1 MRYHILLVLV
11 FLALL
16 GAFLWSRAASRH
28 APSVPAASGA
38 PSAPLLPA
46 SFTDVAPQAGLAFRY
61 ENNRKGI
68 ATILEEAGSGCAIF
82 DYDGDGWPDLY
93 LLNGRDLYGR
103 GIQGRNVLY
112 HNNGDGTFTD
122 VTDKA
127 GVPGTEFGGQF
138 HTGCAWFDY
147 DRDGKLDLFLCSYV
161 KFKQEGL
168 RYCKL
173 PDGVL
178 SNCPPQMYDGTPSLL
193 YHNNGDGTFTNVT
206 RKAGLYVPPMTN
218 GKALSVITCDV
229 NEDGW
234 PDLIVGN
241 DGEEA
246 WLLRNNRNG
255 TFTNIAAA
263 SGIAFA
269 QDGATMAAMGI
280 DLGDYRNE
288 GKPGFF
294 VADFSKRPDHL
305 WRNLGNGF
313 FQEVSTPAKIADPT
327 FPTLGFGAGFFD
339 YDNDGWLDIFV
350 ANGHVYPEVEQGTS
364 GEHYLQNNQLF
375 HNERD
380 GTFRETTQQA
390 GPAFQ
395 LKHAGR
401 GAAFGDLDNDGNM
414 DILVNNNDGPPVLL
428 HNSGYPGRH
437 FVSFLL
443 IGTRSNRDAIG
454 AQMTLTAGGL
464 KQLREVRNGGSYLS
478 CNDPRL
484 HFGLGAAT
492 TVEKITVLWPS
503 GLRQQFGPLPADG
516 FYVLREGASQPE
528 PQTFRPPRREA
539 KP

>member
-103 GIQGRNVLY
+103 GIQTRNALYHNNGDGTFTDVTDRAGVPGTGYGLGVAVADYDNDGRPDIYVCQWGKNVLY

-147 DRDGKLDLFLCSYV
+147 DRDGKLDLFVCSYV

-350 ANGHVYPEVEQGTS
+350 ANGHVYP
-364 GEHYLQNNQLF
+364 
-375 HNERD
+375 
-380 GTFRETTQQA
+380 
-390 GPAFQ
+390 
-395 LKHAGR
+395 
-401 GAAFGDLDNDGNM
+401 
-414 DILVNNNDGPPVLL
+414 
-428 HNSGYPGRH
+428 
-437 FVSFLL
+437 
-443 IGTRSNRDAIG
+443 
-454 AQMTLTAGGL
+454 
-464 KQLREVRNGGSYLS
+464 
-478 CNDPRL
+478 
-484 HFGLGAAT
+484 
-492 TVEKITVLWPS
+492 
-503 GLRQQFGPLPADG
+503 
-516 FYVLREGASQPE
+516 
-528 PQTFRPPRREA
+528 
-539 KP
+539 